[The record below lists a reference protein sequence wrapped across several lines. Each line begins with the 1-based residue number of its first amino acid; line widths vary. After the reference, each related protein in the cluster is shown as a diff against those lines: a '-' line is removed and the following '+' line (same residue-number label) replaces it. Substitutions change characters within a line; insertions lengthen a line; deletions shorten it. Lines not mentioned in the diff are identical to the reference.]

1 MVKITAGSDV
11 LGQTIYSNTPFYTGS
26 FMSKSTIAEQY
37 MTVSSNDDPVTHQF
51 AGGAQKQIDSL
62 KIEWFYKANNK
73 LVPVDFRDRDHAI
86 KLTLSCETDKL
97 KPLSKKF
104 EMLSKKLPVPVGMF
118 DDPETVAVD
127 DIERW
132 DWEQMFPIVM
142 IIIIGF
148 VTLLVLSGR
157 SRTSAPSA

>member
-1 MVKITAGSDV
+1 M
-11 LGQTIYSNTPFYTGS
+11 
-26 FMSKSTIAEQY
+26 
-37 MTVSSNDDPVTHQF
+37 
-51 AGGAQKQIDSL
+51 
-62 KIEWFYKANNK
+62 
-73 LVPVDFRDRDHAI
+73 DFRDRDHAI

-132 DWEQMFPIVM
+132 DWEQMLPIAMITM

-148 VTLLVLSGR
+148 VALLVLSGR
-157 SRTSAPSA
+157 SRTSAPTA

>member
-1 MVKITAGSDV
+1 M
-11 LGQTIYSNTPFYTGS
+11 
-26 FMSKSTIAEQY
+26 
-37 MTVSSNDDPVTHQF
+37 
-51 AGGAQKQIDSL
+51 
-62 KIEWFYKANNK
+62 
-73 LVPVDFRDRDHAI
+73 DFRDRDHAI

-104 EMLSKKLPVPVGMF
+104 EMLSKKLPAPVGMF
-118 DDPETVAVD
+118 DDPETVVVD